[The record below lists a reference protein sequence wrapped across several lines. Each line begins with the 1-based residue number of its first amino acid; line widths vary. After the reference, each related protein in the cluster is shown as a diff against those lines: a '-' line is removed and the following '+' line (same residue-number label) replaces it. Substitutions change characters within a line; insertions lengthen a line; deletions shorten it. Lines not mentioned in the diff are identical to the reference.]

1 MVKMKKGFWKKTGCI
16 LVSASIILTGVTF
29 FDSTVSDAGINAD
42 GTTYSFTS
50 DNTTVNAASGL
61 AGNTTLVSIDD
72 TDSCGADI
80 GSGAFANCTSLATV
94 TIFGTASV
102 GANAFQG
109 CTSLK
114 TVYFGAVNSLDT
126 TSFKDCSQLNSLTI
140 ADQSGTYTT
149 SDDAIYNGT
158 TLIYVP
164 AGKKSLTVR
173 DGTTAIAAGAFNDSQ
188 VSYLEFADASD
199 LGAGSFGTQTGW
211 PLFTD
216 SNYSL
221 TVYASDG
228 AGTEVED
235 YFDDYVT
242 TYGKTRCKLLFDN
255 SSDDPGSETYT
266 ITLKYKL
273 YEADGTT
280 EITLATGTNNTIGTI
295 SVDEGNV
302 PTYSDY
308 PAQVK
313 YEGYYYDLL
322 DSNPTPTFVAATAD
336 ATYYYGYKKT
346 DKQVTSY
353 TITKHLILEDVKND
367 VHTIVAT
374 DIETEEVEAN
384 AYPTMPATTHIAED
398 TGLSY
403 EYASG
408 PTPPFTTANS
418 DAAYHFV
425 YTRNVDSG
433 NGGGSSSTTTYT
445 VTVYDE
451 FYKGDLNHM
460 TSSKIRSVNKY
471 SAGSTYSFSHAT
483 YSGYSAYGG
492 RDQSGTV
499 TGNMSA
505 YFFYLENGSS
515 SSTTANSTTTNETNS
530 NLKNIYQITAGANQ
544 TVTANGGPVSITC
557 NGDLNKL
564 TGIFLNQKR
573 VDGSRYTLAS
583 GSTILTFTD
592 GFMKLFKKGDY
603 VVRFEYTDGYAE
615 TGLKVVDSKTTT
627 TVTYK
632 VSSDGSIS
640 AGHTKD
646 ATPKTADGFDNRY
659 LLCMA
664 FFLLGA
670 GAILFSKQKK
680 LEAILAGE
688 RDEE

>member
-16 LVSASIILTGVTF
+16 LVSASIILTGWTF
-29 FDSTVSDAGINAD
+29 MGSSISEADYNSGTYNTDGGTISD
-42 GTTYSFTS
+42 GTLDKHVSELRYVNSTGNLIVDDYALDNYEAIETVYVEGDLSVGEYAFSGDSELRSVICTTMSDVSANSFYGCTKVKFAIS
-50 DNTTVNAASGL
+50 SNSGGCYTDDKGAL
-61 AGNTTLVSIDD
+61 YKGTTLVY
-72 TDSCGADI
+72 
-80 GSGAFANCTSLATV
+80 V
-94 TIFGTASV
+94 PASV
-102 GANAFQG
+102 G
-109 CTSLK
+109 S
-114 TVYFGAVNSLDT
+114 
-126 TSFKDCSQLNSLTI
+126 
-140 ADQSGTYTT
+140 TYT
-149 SDDAIYNGT
+149 
-158 TLIYVP
+158 V
-164 AGKKSLTVR
+164 KS
-173 DGTTAIAAGAFNDSQ
+173 GTTAIAEGAFNNSVVKTLYFYNGD
-188 VSYLEFADASD
+188 ADAIEE
-199 LGAGSFGTQTGW
+199 GNFGSQTGW
-211 PLFTD
+211 PKSGTVCYAYGSTATSAAEVTKFFTTGCENAG
-216 SNYSL
+216 S
-221 TVYASDG
+221 VYIYYQESESD
-228 AGTEVED
+228 
-235 YFDDYVT
+235 DDVT
-242 TYGKTRCKLLFDN
+242 TYTVTVTEVAADSGFESKTITYSNQKAGTIISPTARSGYTCNETYTVTTSSNQTVTFTYTVS
-255 SSDDPGSETYT
+255 SSDDDTTNYPVTVTEEFYDNAGTTLVSSNASTLSGSYAAGTVITPVAYDGYT
-266 ITLKYKL
+266 VFGTDSYTVTSDSSQTIAFKYK
-273 YEADGTT
+273 A
-280 EITLATGTNNTIGTI
+280 
-295 SVDEGNV
+295 
-302 PTYSDY
+302 
-308 PAQVK
+308 
-313 YEGYYYDLL
+313 
-322 DSNPTPTFVAATAD
+322 
-336 ATYYYGYKKT
+336 
-346 DKQVTSY
+346 
-353 TITKHLILEDVKND
+353 
-367 VHTIVAT
+367 
-374 DIETEEVEAN
+374 
-384 AYPTMPATTHIAED
+384 
-398 TGLSY
+398 
-403 EYASG
+403 
-408 PTPPFTTANS
+408 
-418 DAAYHFV
+418 
-425 YTRNVDSG
+425 

-471 SAGSTYSFSHAT
+471 TAGSTYSFSHAT

-515 SSTTANSTTTNETNS
+515 SSSTTTNTTTNETNS
-530 NLKNIYQITAGANQ
+530 SLKNIYQITAGANQ

-557 NGDLNKL
+557 NGELNKL

-583 GSTILTFTD
+583 GSTVLTFTD

-670 GAILFSKQKK
+670 GAILFSKQKR